1 MTSATGQGAQ
11 GRPGGRLDRFFG
23 ISERGSSLQTEV
35 IAGAT
40 TFMTMAYILFVNPVI
55 LGKVADAAGNRLPF
69 AAVLTSTALVAAVAT
84 IAMGLLSNLPLALAA
99 GMGLNS
105 VVAFQL
111 VATMHLTWPQAMGV
125 VVAEGLAVTALVLS
139 GFRRAVADAVPLGMK
154 RALGIGIGLF
164 LTIIGFVEAG
174 FVSRSPADPVP
185 VTLGKGGH
193 LEGFPVLLFV
203 LTLLL
208 TAWLVMRNVKGAL
221 LIGILTATV
230 AAVLAKLAFGDA
242 SGFRPG
248 EVAIPRSIVAA
259 PDFSQL
265 GQFDFSFVGALG
277 AGAAALTVFSLML
290 SDFFDTV
297 GPVVA
302 VGAEARYL
310 DADGNYPRPTTVL
323 LVDALAATAG
333 GAAGC
338 SSATT
343 YVESASGAAAGGRT
357 GLASVVTGLLFASCL
372 FISPLA
378 GVVPAQ
384 ATGAVLVL
392 VGFFMMRD
400 VGSLPW
406 NDFTEAIPSFLVL
419 TVMPF
424 TYSITNGIGVGFI
437 SLVLLKVLSGRGRE
451 IHPLMYLTS
460 IGFVVY
466 FAVN

>member
-1 MTSATGQGAQ
+1 
-11 GRPGGRLDRFFG
+11 
-23 ISERGSSLQTEV
+23 
-35 IAGAT
+35 
-40 TFMTMAYILFVNPVI
+40 
-55 LGKVADAAGNRLPF
+55 
-69 AAVLTSTALVAAVAT
+69 
-84 IAMGLLSNLPLALAA
+84 
-99 GMGLNS
+99 

-125 VVAEGLAVTALVLS
+125 VVAEGLAVTALVLF
-139 GFRRAVADAVPLGMK
+139 GFRRAVSDAVPLGMK

-185 VTLGKGGH
+185 VTLGRAGR

-203 LTLLL
+203 LTLLF
-208 TAWLVMRNVKGAL
+208 TAWLVMRNVRGAL
-221 LIGILTATV
+221 LIGILSATV
-230 AAVLAKLAFGDA
+230 VAVLARLLFGDA
-242 SGFRPG
+242 AGFRPG
-248 EVAIPRSIVAA
+248 EVSIPRSILAA

-265 GQFDFSFVGALG
+265 GQFDFSFVGPLG
-277 AGAAALTVFSLML
+277 AGGAALTVFSLML

-297 GPVVA
+297 GTVVA
-302 VGAEARYL
+302 VGSEARYL
-310 DADGNYPRPTTVL
+310 DAEGNYPRATTVL

-357 GLASVVTGLLFASCL
+357 GLASVVTGLLFAACL

-392 VGFFMMRD
+392 VGFVMMRD

-406 NDFTEAIPSFLVL
+406 DDLTEAIPSFLVL

-437 SLVLLKVLSGRGRE
+437 SLVLLKLLAGRGRE

-460 IGFVVY
+460 LGFVVY
-466 FAVN
+466 FVVN

>member
-1 MTSATGQGAQ
+1 MTAPTPTAGT
-11 GRPGGRLDRFFG
+11 LDRLFG
-23 ISERGSSLQTEV
+23 ITGRGSSVRTEV

-40 TFMTMAYILFVNPVI
+40 TFMTMAYILFVNPVV
-55 LGKVADAAGNRLPF
+55 LGKVADAAGHRLPF

-84 IAMGLLSNLPLALAA
+84 LAMGLLANLPLALAA

-125 VVAEGLAVTALVLS
+125 VVAEGLAVTLLVVS
-139 GFRRAVADAVPLGMK
+139 GFRRAVSDAVPLAMK
-154 RALGIGIGLF
+154 RALAIGIGLF

-174 FVSRSPADPVP
+174 FVSRSPEGPVP
-185 VTLGKGGH
+185 VTLGKAGH
-193 LEGFPVLLFV
+193 LGGFPVLLFV
-203 LTLLL
+203 ATLLL
-208 TAWLVMRNVKGAL
+208 TAWLVVRQVRGAL
-221 LIGILTATV
+221 LIGILGATV
-230 AAVLAKLAFGDA
+230 TAVIAKLALGPA
-242 SGFRPG
+242 SGFRAG
-248 EVAIPRSIVAA
+248 EVVIPASVFAA

-265 GQFDFSFVGALG
+265 GQFDFGFVPALG
-277 AGAAALTVFSLML
+277 AGAAALVVFSLML

-297 GPVVA
+297 GTVVA
-302 VGAEARYL
+302 VGTEARYL
-310 DADGNYPRPTTVL
+310 DAKGDYPRPTTVL
-323 LVDALAATAG
+323 LVDALAAVAG

-343 YVESASGAAAGGRT
+343 YVESAAGAAAGGRT
-357 GLASVVTGLLFASCL
+357 GLASVVTGLLFAACL

-392 VGFFMMRD
+392 VGFLMMRD

-406 NDFTEAIPSFLVL
+406 NDLTEAIPAFLVL

-424 TYSITNGIGVGFI
+424 TYSITNGIGAGFV
-437 SLVLLKVLSGRGRE
+437 SLVALKLLSGRGRE
-451 IHPLMYLTS
+451 LHPLMVLS
-460 IGFVVY
+460 SLGFVVY